1 MEGTSEIEDLLACD
15 RLRELQFVWVEPD
28 EVELPYRELLCH
40 RRDMTST
47 LSRFHGGAVEL
58 EVFQEPTDEACY
70 VREVLLKVGGKPVEY
85 GLIRVYLENFP
96 KDLRAEILEGA
107 KPLGAILNESG
118 LQYSSQP
125 GGFLK
130 IPEETFHSDFFP
142 PAGSKFLFGRYNTLR
157 DAKERILARI
167 IEILPRENS

>member
-1 MEGTSEIEDLLACD
+1 MFIWKIS
-15 RLRELQFVWVEPD
+15 
-28 EVELPYRELLCH
+28 
-40 RRDMTST
+40 
-47 LSRFHGGAVEL
+47 
-58 EVFQEPTDEACY
+58 
-70 VREVLLKVGGKPVEY
+70 
-85 GLIRVYLENFP
+85 P
-96 KDLRAEILEGA
+96 KFCGAEILEGA

-130 IPEETFHSDFFP
+130 IPGKTFHPDFFP